1 MMKKQLTLFFA
12 ALQFYTR
19 IPIPAYIQHDPDNL
33 NPATR
38 FLPLVGWIVGGGAAL
53 VWMLIALVDVQ
64 VAIICSMIASVLI
77 TGALHEDGFADFCDG
92 FGGGW
97 TKEKILLI
105 MKDSRIG
112 AYGVI
117 GLIGMLALKFSL
129 LNALS
134 NSTNAAI
141 IGFCM
146 ITAHALSRFMC
157 VIIVYYFSYAR
168 ETEDSK
174 AAFVAKRMLV
184 STFAVAGLFGVMPLF
199 FLAFTLKSAAVFMV
213 IPALAV
219 VTLLMGGYFKK
230 WIGGYTGD
238 CLGAVQQVCE
248 VLFYFFLLIV
258 WRFI

>member
-1 MMKKQLTLFFA
+1 MKKQLTLFFA
-12 ALQFYTR
+12 ALQFYTQ
-19 IPIPAYIQHDPDNL
+19 IPIPAHMQYDPDNL

-53 VWMLIALVDVQ
+53 VWMMFAFVDVQ
-64 VAIICSMIASVLI
+64 VSIICSMIASVLI

-117 GLIGMLALKFSL
+117 GLIGMLGLKFSL

-134 NSTNAAI
+134 NFQNTAI
-141 IGFCM
+141 IGLYM
-146 ITAHALSRFMC
+146 ITAHAFSRFMC
-157 VIIVYYFSYAR
+157 VMIIYFFSYAR
-168 ETEDSK
+168 ETENSK
-174 AAFVAKRMLV
+174 APFVAKKMRG
-184 STFAVAGLFGVMPLF
+184 STFAIAGLFGVMPLLV
-199 FLAFTLKSAAVFMV
+199 LAFTLKSAAVLMV
-213 IPALAV
+213 IPLLAL
-219 VTLLMGGYFKK
+219 VTFLMGSYCKK

-248 VLFYFFLLIV
+248 VLFYFFLLIL